1 MIELRNITKRFGDV
15 VANNG
20 VSIKVAPG
28 TIHAIVGENGAGKS
42 TAMRIA
48 YGFYTADSGEILIN
62 GQVCEIRTPHDAIAQ
77 GVGMVHQHF
86 MLVEPMTVA
95 ENIVL
100 GSEPGTAA
108 ALDLKKAAVE
118 IRKLSDEFKLSVDPN
133 AIIET
138 LSVGQQQRVEL
149 LKALYRHAQLLILD
163 EPTAVLTPQEVDEFF
178 VILRRMREQGKTIV
192 IITHKLSEVL
202 AISDNVTV
210 MRDGRVVGEVKT
222 SETNAADLARL
233 MVGREVLLRV
243 EKPDAH
249 AGKAVL
255 SVRDLTIKGRE
266 GAASIDNVSFE
277 VRAGEIVGIAGVE
290 GNGQTELIE
299 GLAGLQQPAS
309 GDILFE
315 NDPRAFW
322 SYPAGKTL
330 TSLLIILLL
339 ISLVSTGL
347 AILTA
352 ASRQGLFLV
361 PLVVALTGVFVRC
374 TAIWGLIIALKK
386 RSRWAPMV
394 VGILASLAFLL
405 TLGSFLFAGSPGIL
419 LAALNGS
426 LLIYTAVLGFRTHR
440 EFRGQEKSE
449 LRKLLPRQ
457 IKELGVAHV
466 PEDRHRR
473 GLLLDFTLCEN
484 TILGVHYRKPAVM
497 GFGSILLD
505 QNGIQRRTDQVIR
518 DFDVRPP
525 NSALPVRALS
535 GGNQQK
541 LIIGREF
548 ELPPK
553 LLLVSQPTRGVDIG
567 AIEFIHRKLVALRD
581 DGCAVL
587 LVSAELEEVTALSD
601 RLLVIHNGHIVG
613 EVDPRK
619 TTNEEI
625 GLMMTGGS
633 A

>member
-15 VANNG
+15 LANDR
-20 VSIKVAPG
+20 VSFSVPSG

-48 YGFYTADSGEILIN
+48 YGFYTADGGEILIN
-62 GQVCEIRTPHDAIAQ
+62 GKPQQIRTPHDAIAL
-77 GVGMVHQHF
+77 GIGMVHQHF

-100 GSEPGTAA
+100 GAEPGNPAS
-108 ALDLKKAAVE
+108 LDLRKAVAE
-118 IRKLSDEFKLSVDPN
+118 IRKVSDEFKLSVDPN
-133 AIIET
+133 ATIET

-163 EPTAVLTPQEVDEFF
+163 EPTAVLTPQEVEEFF
-178 VILRRMREQGKTIV
+178 VILRRMREQRKTII

-210 MRDGRVVGEVKT
+210 MRDGKVVGDLKT
-222 SETNAADLARL
+222 KDTNAAELARL

-243 EKPDAH
+243 EKPDAKPG
-249 AGKAVL
+249 APVVRVDRL
-255 SVRDLTIKGRE
+255 SISGRDGTKRLR
-266 GAASIDNVSFE
+266 DVSFE
-277 VRAGEIVGIAGVE
+277 VRSGEIVGIAGVE

-299 GLAGLQQPAS
+299 ALAGLIPGS
-309 GDILFE
+309 YVTGKMSFE
-315 NDPRAFW
+315 GNDVTNADAR
-322 SYPAGKTL
+322 
-330 TSLLIILLL
+330 
-339 ISLVSTGL
+339 
-347 AILTA
+347 
-352 ASRQGLFLV
+352 R
-361 PLVVALTGVFVRC
+361 R
-374 TAIWGLIIALKK
+374 
-386 RSRWAPMV
+386 
-394 VGILASLAFLL
+394 
-405 TLGSFLFAGSPGIL
+405 
-419 LAALNGS
+419 
-426 LLIYTAVLGFRTHR
+426 
-440 EFRGQEKSE
+440 
-449 LRKLLPRQ
+449 
-457 IKELGVAHV
+457 KELGIAHV

-473 GLLLDFTLCEN
+473 GLLLDSSLAEN
-484 TILGVHYRKPAVM
+484 TILGVHYRKPAVT
-497 GFGSILLD
+497 GPGEIILD
-505 QNGIQRRTDQVIR
+505 EKGIRRRAEQVIR

-525 NSALPVRALS
+525 NAALSARSLS

-567 AIEFIHRKLVALRD
+567 AIEFIHRKIVALRD
-581 DGCAVL
+581 AGCAVL

-601 RLLVIHNGHIVG
+601 RLLVIHNGEIVG
-613 EVDPRK
+613 EVNPK
-619 TTNEEI
+619 TVTNEEI